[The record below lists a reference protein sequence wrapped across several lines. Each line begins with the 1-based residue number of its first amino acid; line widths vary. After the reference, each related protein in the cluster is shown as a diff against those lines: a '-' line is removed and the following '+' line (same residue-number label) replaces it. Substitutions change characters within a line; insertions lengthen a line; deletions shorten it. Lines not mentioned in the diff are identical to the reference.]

1 MKCVVGTKG
10 VTRIQHPG
18 LPHRPSNSRKS
29 AVKVGLMFL
38 SVIAV
43 LLLSMFVAIS
53 LGAKGLTLETVWTA
67 IFQYNP
73 ALTPHQIIHEL
84 RLPRVLAAVMIGAA
98 FAVAGALMQGITR
111 NPLADTGILG
121 INAGATFVVALSFAF
136 WPGLPYGW
144 IMFLSFVGAVLGTLL
159 IFLLGMAA
167 PGGLSSIRLTVA
179 GAVVAAMLSSLSTG
193 VAIYFDLSQDL
204 AFWYAGGFGGIEWR
218 HLKLILPVLLVTLVL
233 IMPLAQR
240 VSLMSLG
247 EEVAINLGI
256 NLRWTRFLALAAVVV
271 LAGVSVSAVGSI
283 GFVGLVIPHISR
295 KLVGVDYRLIIPMS
309 SLLGAIL
316 LVLADLGSRIVNPPE
331 ELAVGI
337 MVAFVGV
344 PFFLYL
350 ARKERRAL

>member
-1 MKCVVGTKG
+1 M
-10 VTRIQHPG
+10 TRIQHPG
-18 LPHRPSNSRKS
+18 LPHRPSSKQRS
-29 AVKVGLMFL
+29 TVTIGLMFL
-38 SVIAV
+38 SAIAF
-43 LLLSMFVAIS
+43 LLISMFAAIS

-67 IFQYNP
+67 VFQY
-73 ALTPHQIIHEL
+73 TPSVTSHQIIHEL
-84 RLPRVLAAVMIGAA
+84 RLPRVLAAAVIGAA

-121 INAGATFVVALSFAF
+121 INAGAAFVVALSFAF

-144 IMFLSFVGAVLGTLL
+144 IMLLSFIGAVLGTLL

-179 GAVVAAMLSSLSTG
+179 GAVIAAMLGSLSTG

-204 AFWYAGGFGGIEWR
+204 AFWYAGGFGGMEWR
-218 HLKLILPVLLVTLVL
+218 HLKLVLPVLLLTLL
-233 IMPLAQR
+233 LTMPLAR
-240 VSLMSLG
+240 RISLMSLG
-247 EEVAINLGI
+247 EEVAINLGM
-256 NLRWTRFLALAAVVV
+256 NLRWTRFLALTAVVV

-283 GFVGLVIPHISR
+283 GFVGLVIPHMSR

-316 LVLADLGSRIVNPPE
+316 LVLADLGARIANPPQ

>member
-1 MKCVVGTKG
+1 M
-10 VTRIQHPG
+10 TRIQHPG
-18 LPHRPSNSRKS
+18 LPQRPTTVKRS
-29 AVKVGLMFL
+29 AITVGLMFL
-38 SVIAV
+38 SAAAV
-43 LLLSMFVAIS
+43 LLISMFVAIS

-67 IFQYNP
+67 VFNYNP
-73 ALTPHQIIHEL
+73 SMTSHQIIHEL
-84 RLPRVLAAVMIGAA
+84 RLPRVLAAAVIGAA

-144 IMFLSFVGAVLGTLL
+144 IMLLSFLGAVLGTLL

-179 GAVVAAMLSSLSTG
+179 GAVIAAMLGSLSTG

-218 HLKLILPVLLVTLVL
+218 HLRLILPVLLVTLL
-233 IMPLAQR
+233 LTMPLAKR

-247 EEVAINLGI
+247 EEVALNLGL
-256 NLRWTRFLALAAVVV
+256 NLRCTRLLALSAVVV

-283 GFVGLVIPHISR
+283 GFVGLVIPHMCR

-316 LVLADLGSRIVNPPE
+316 LVLADLGARIVNPPQ

>member
-1 MKCVVGTKG
+1 MLATKG
-10 VTRIQHPG
+10 VTPIQHPG

-29 AVKVGLMFL
+29 PVTISLMFL
-38 SVIAV
+38 SAIAI
-43 LLLSMFVAIS
+43 LLMSLFVAIS
-53 LGAKGLTLETVWTA
+53 LGAKSLTLETVWAA

-84 RLPRVLAAVMIGAA
+84 RLPRVVAAAVVGAA

-111 NPLADTGILG
+111 NPLADTGVLG
-121 INAGATFVVALSFAF
+121 INAGATFMVALSFAI
-136 WPGLPYGW
+136 WPGLPYAWLMG
-144 IMFLSFVGAVLGTLL
+144 LSFIGALLSTLF
-159 IFLLGMAA
+159 IFLLGSAA
-167 PGGLSSIRLTVA
+167 PGGLTSMRLTVA

-218 HLKLILPVLLVTLVL
+218 HLRLIVPVLLITLL
-233 IMPLAQR
+233 LTMPLARR

-247 EEVAINLGI
+247 EEVALGLGI
-256 NLRWTRFLALAAVVV
+256 NIRMTRFLALTAVVI

-295 KLVGVDYRLIIPMS
+295 KLVGVNYRLIIPMS